1 MPDLD
6 AAIRFLRAHLSPHP
20 DGHCALHV
28 RQALDAAGFDTTGHP
43 PAAKLYGPF
52 LLHLGFAEL
61 PENES
66 AVRLPGDV
74 RVWQGP
80 SGDPWGH
87 VAMWSGGEHGAWD
100 ADFAM
105 RSDLPGA
112 SFAGTPF
119 ATFRYPQAPG
129 SVA

>member
-43 PAAKLYGPF
+43 GAAKLYGPF
-52 LLHLGFAEL
+52 LERLGFVEL
-61 PENES
+61 PADES
-66 AVRLPGDV
+66 VARLPGDV

-80 SGDPWGH
+80 PTDEWGH
-87 VAMWSGGEHGAWD
+87 VAMWSGGAWD

-105 RSDLPGA
+105 RSDLPGS

-119 ATFRYPQAPG
+119 ATFRFAVG
-129 SVA
+129 S